1 MASRWLTF
9 WVLFFLEST
18 LLFADPYQVLGVS
31 SDASPEEIKKAYLN
45 KARAEHPDVS
55 SLPKAEAEKR
65 FKEVQRAWEDIQKR
79 QVRTVEVNQDKKAAK
94 EEAQRILESA
104 WNENTFGPDT
114 FKKLPRFK
122 QLNARSPLSPMP
134 NRGAK
139 EEGEWEAIE
148 EFLKKR
154 ETDLVR
160 EKPETLLGILRSIDG
175 YTQLTGGSVK
185 AIRGGL
191 TNKLEKS
198 VFENTNNKSVFLD
211 ALMERLERLNRA
223 GAFLQSTTPTEERE
237 RAFENIPELFAAR
250 FGSSEASSA
259 EMQVAQALLE
269 HGFNR
274 IGSNRVQAHELGYL
288 IRSIPPALSPREKLS
303 YLADFIQRLGN
314 SSQDLKSRAERAIQ
328 QVFLKNADLANEY
341 ADKMTFWK
349 KLTRKNTVCD
359 LILGKLAIES
369 GL

>member
-1 MASRWLTF
+1 MALRPLTF
-9 WVLFFLEST
+9 FVFLYLQGA
-18 LLFADPYQVLGVS
+18 LLCADPYQVLGVS

-45 KARAEHPDVS
+45 KARMEHPDVS

-79 QVRTVEVNQDKKAAK
+79 QTRKVEVNQDKKAARD
-94 EEAQRILESA
+94 EASRILEEA
-104 WNENTFGPDT
+104 WRDNSFGPST
-114 FKKLPRFK
+114 FKKLPRFQ
-122 QLNARSPLSPMP
+122 QLNRRSPLSPLP
-134 NRGAK
+134 SRGAK
-139 EEGEWEAIE
+139 EEGEWEALE
-148 EFLKKR
+148 EFLKKH

-160 EKPETLLGILRSIDG
+160 EKPETLLEILRSLDG
-175 YTQLTGGSVK
+175 YTQLTGSSVK
-185 AIRGGL
+185 AFRGGL

-274 IGSNRVQAHELGYL
+274 IGSNWVQSHELGSL
-288 IRSIPPALSPREKLS
+288 IRSVPPALSPREKLS
-303 YLADFIQRLGN
+303 FLADFIQRLGN
-314 SSQDLKSRAERAIQ
+314 SSEDLKSRAERAIR
-328 QVFLKNADLANEY
+328 QVFSKNADLANEY
-341 ADKMTFWK
+341 AEKTTFWK

-359 LILGKLAIES
+359 LILGKLASES